1 MSVETRLQALEQAVN
16 NSKQV
21 NELAS
26 LGNITGSE
34 LLAIYDTATGLLKKT
49 LVSNLLQQNEFRGRE
64 VTTNIDATTLKSYK
78 NGIINVTSSIDINL
92 DDTFNNDFNVI
103 IKVSNG
109 STVTINTTNATIDDS
124 SISDGQIAILYKKN
138 QVNEFFNTLI
148 FDANQAGGGG
158 IVDSDFSDTSTN
170 PLENRKVSTLR
181 NFTQKFNTNLSVS
194 QVEALSNQHIICEG
208 KMDVNIDDTLP
219 DSYNLLISVKQF
231 PDDVTIVAG
240 GNATVNLTKLTPGVY
255 FLTKVKAT
263 NDFHVEVVRRDFEII
278 SHTGNTFDINTKAG
292 KIFYE
297 SFSSTSPY
305 SSSPKAEDPINL
317 NIGENGSWA
326 VINSNTSGEPVIN
339 NNTDSRPI
347 RYLAGGNQ
355 WSEDGLSGS
364 TIDIII
370 QVLPFEIQVSYRLIA
385 T

>member
-21 NELAS
+21 NELSS
-26 LGNITGSE
+26 LSTLLGTE
-34 LLAIYDTATGLLKKT
+34 LLAVYDSANGQLKKT
-49 LVSNLLQQNEFRGRE
+49 LASNLTQQNEFRGRE

-78 NGIINVTSSIDINL
+78 NGIVNITSSININI

-109 STVTINTTNATIDDS
+109 ATATINATNVTINDA
-124 SISDGQIAILYKKN
+124 SISDGQIVILYKKN
-138 QVNEFFNTLI
+138 QVNVFSNTLI

-158 IVDSDFSDTSTN
+158 IVDSDFSDISTN
-170 PLENRKVSTLR
+170 PLENRVVSKLR
-181 NFTQKFNTNLSVS
+181 NFTQKLNSNLTIS
-194 QVEALSNQHIICEG
+194 QVKALSNQHIICQG
-208 KMDVNIDDTLP
+208 KMDIDIDDTLP
-219 DSYNLLISVKQF
+219 DSYNLLISVEQF

-255 FLTKVKAT
+255 FLTKVKGT
-263 NDFHVEVVRRDFEII
+263 DDFHIEVVRRDFEIL

-292 KIFYE
+292 KIYYE
-297 SFSSTSPY
+297 SFSATSPY
-305 SSSPKAEDPINL
+305 DSQPKLQNTINL

-326 VINSNTSGEPVIN
+326 VINSKTSDEPSIV
-339 NNTDSRPI
+339 NNTDSRPV

-355 WSEDGLSGS
+355 WSEDGLSS
-364 TIDIII
+364 SIIDIII